1 MKQLLTTV
9 AGLLLCGAA
18 QACTCAWPLQP
29 FQAALQRE
37 PLLLEGTVVQAK
49 NPDASLPTVVLKVL
63 RPFKGSAPSEVHLV
77 SSMCAKTVWPG
88 DMKVGQTYIVSLA
101 PDTDLPSSIERLL
114 AQQEKR
120 APKSLYV
127 LPSCAESALLREG
140 DELFTFALPET
151 RGQQREKRFYAKYP
165 DFVRRH
171 GTPPPSPARA
181 AAR

>member
-77 SSMCAKTVWPG
+77 SSMCAKTVWPS

-101 PDTDLPSSIERLL
+101 PDTDLPSSFERLL

-151 RGQQREKRFYAKYP
+151 RGQQPEKRFYAKYP

-171 GTPPPSPARA
+171 STPPPSPARA